1 MVQSIINNIRQCDD
15 FHNRCDYLLEHD
27 EATHLIEYI
36 TELEETNKQLSSSM
50 DKEELIKYLHTQ
62 LFNWQTG
69 WFTQDMETTIMV
81 DTRIKVYKE
90 ILNILEEKDEQ

>member
-1 MVQSIINNIRQCDD
+1 M
-15 FHNRCDYLLEHD
+15 
-27 EATHLIEYI
+27 T
-36 TELEETNKQLSSSM
+36 
-50 DKEELIKYLHTQ
+50 KEEFIKYLHEQ

-90 ILNILEEKDEQ
+90 LLNILEGEDEK